1 LQAKKRLHNELE
13 DYRTR
18 RAADLEDK
26 ESSME
31 QTRKK
36 YQAEL
41 QTLTGELEIERENLV
56 QSRAEN
62 RRLRDEVEDLRAK
75 WDDEV
80 LNSSTW
86 AKEKSRL
93 EVQFQDLQQSHDEA
107 VAAHNEVQ
115 GRVVS
120 LLAQVRSLRAN
131 VDEVVADRDLLQKE
145 KRSLEQR
152 LAEASQR
159 LEDLANGES
168 PAMRNAAGMDRELL
182 ELKGSLARQEDLAS
196 AAMEKM
202 RRAEA
207 LASETQR
214 DIAAERESNVSL
226 HKEKAQLV
234 KLVKDLQLRLVDL
247 ETKSYSSTS
256 HDIRFLHTR
265 VQEVFYPP
273 PFSLTRILTPH
284 CSLKTNSKNT
294 NASNPNQNAQSA
306 TSTEQCAT
314 CKRKS
319 TAETKSTPSSR
330 TRSQKAKKSWSA
342 CLRRSRSCRPPIVST
357 SWWRAALNARFA
369 RNARSVLDSNGS
381 WRAGRDGLGWAAVC
395 GIISRVRWW
404 L

>member
-13 DYRTR
+13 DYRNR

-36 YQAEL
+36 YQTEL
-41 QTLTGELEIERENLV
+41 STLTGELEIERENLV

-62 RRLRDEVEDLRAK
+62 RRLREEVEDLRAK

-93 EVQFQDLQQSHDEA
+93 EIKLQDLTQSHDDA

-115 GRVVS
+115 SRVVS

-131 VDEVVADRDLLQKE
+131 VDDVVADRDLLQKE

-182 ELKGSLARQEDLAS
+182 DLKGSLAQQEDLAS
-196 AAMEKM
+196 AALEKM

-214 DIAAERESNVSL
+214 DIAAERESNVAL
-226 HKEKAQLV
+226 HKEKAQLE
-234 KLVKDLQLRLVDL
+234 KQVKDLQLKLVDL

-256 HDIRFLHTR
+256 HDIRFLHGR
-265 VQEVFYPP
+265 VQEVSPSHSKLGRFQ
-273 PFSLTRILTPH
+273 ILTSVP
-284 CSLKTNSKNT
+284 T
-294 NASNPNQNAQSA
+294 ARE
-306 TSTEQCAT
+306 STRRARE
-314 CKRKS
+314 
-319 TAETKSTPSSR
+319 
-330 TRSQKAKKSWSA
+330 SQ
-342 CLRRSRSCRPPIVST
+342 IT
-357 SWWRAALNARFA
+357 
-369 RNARSVLDSNGS
+369 
-381 WRAGRDGLGWAAVC
+381 
-395 GIISRVRWW
+395 I
-404 L
+404 